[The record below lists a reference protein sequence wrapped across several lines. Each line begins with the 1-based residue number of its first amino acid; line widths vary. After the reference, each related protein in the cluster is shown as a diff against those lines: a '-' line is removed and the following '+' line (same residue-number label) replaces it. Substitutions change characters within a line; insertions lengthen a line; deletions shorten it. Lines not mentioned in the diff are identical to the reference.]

1 VAVPTR
7 ISDLSATAASNSP
20 AGSDTVGTTWD
31 DYLRAGFSIVRGDL
45 ATKGADIASASTTD
59 LGAIQGLAH
68 DITGTTTITSFGTV
82 AAGIWKIVKYEGALT
97 ITHNATSLILLG
109 AENRTTADGDT
120 QILISEGS
128 GNWREVAYF
137 PVTINPGKHVSTDE
151 SQTLT
156 NKTLTAAV
164 LGGTTDV
171 SGGQLKFPAAQSASA
186 DANTLDDYEEGSWTP
201 SIGGTATYSFQVGRY
216 TKIGNMV
223 AIQMDLQ
230 ITAIGTGSTTA
241 ITGLPFAPALNAS
254 LAVSNFASSATNI
267 TALMARI
274 VATGTT
280 IDLLSTTAAQAS
292 VASNAIFGNSARV
305 MLSGI
310 YFI

>member
-1 VAVPTR
+1 
-7 ISDLSATAASNSP
+7 
-20 AGSDTVGTTWD
+20 
-31 DYLRAGFSIVRGDL
+31 
-45 ATKGADIASASTTD
+45 
-59 LGAIQGLAH
+59 
-68 DITGTTTITSFGTV
+68 
-82 AAGIWKIVKYEGALT
+82 
-97 ITHNATSLILLG
+97 
-109 AENRTTADGDT
+109 
-120 QILISEGS
+120 
-128 GNWREVAYF
+128 
-137 PVTINPGKHVSTDE
+137 
-151 SQTLT
+151 
-156 NKTLTAAV
+156 
-164 LGGTTDV
+164 
-171 SGGQLKFPAAQSASA
+171 
-186 DANTLDDYEEGSWTP
+186 
-201 SIGGTATYSFQVGRY
+201 VGRY

-230 ITAIGTGSTTA
+230 ITLVGTGSTTT

-254 LAVSNFASSATNI
+254 LAVSNFSSSATNI